1 MSQKGFT
8 LMEIVVVIGI
18 TGIVMAMIST
28 LLTDS
33 FRMQRVAVEKASV
46 GEECQRALSG
56 VEKDMISMIEGEN
69 GAFPLA
75 LAESNQIIFYSDTDL
90 DGTVEKI
97 KISKNSKIITK
108 EIFEPVNEIYP
119 ESATN
124 TVNISSHF
132 SQEVGDNIFAYYG
145 SDFSG
150 TQNPISDP
158 ISESDVRV
166 AKISMICALEENVES
181 NSKIVFSTLV
191 KLRNLK

>member
-1 MSQKGFT
+1 MSKKGFT

-46 GEECQRALSG
+46 GEECQRALSEI
-56 VEKDMISMIEGEN
+56 EKDMISMIEGEN

-75 LAESNQIIFYSDTDL
+75 LAENNQIIFYSDTDL
-90 DGTVEKI
+90 DGVIEKI
-97 KISKNSKIITK
+97 RISKNSKIITK
-108 EIFEPVNEIYP
+108 EVFEPINEIYP
-119 ESATN
+119 ENATS
-124 TVNISSHF
+124 TINISSHF
-132 SQEVGDNIFAYYG
+132 SQDAGDDIFAYFG

-150 TQNPISDP
+150 TENPMIDP

-166 AKISMICALEENVES
+166 AKISMICALEENIAP